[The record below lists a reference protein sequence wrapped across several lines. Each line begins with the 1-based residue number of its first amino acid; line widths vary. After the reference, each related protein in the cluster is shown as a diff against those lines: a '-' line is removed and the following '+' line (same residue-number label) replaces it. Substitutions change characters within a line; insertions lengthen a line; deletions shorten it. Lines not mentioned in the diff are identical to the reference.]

1 MVMFTIIPVVLLY
14 PVSDL
19 FEVLGIL
26 KPFFKEG
33 FKPPEARTFFN
44 VFIKDSYYTI
54 SIRPI
59 YGHVVNLLLLFYK
72 REGTPMFFNN

>member
-14 PVSDL
+14 PVSSF

-33 FKPPEARTFFN
+33 FKPPEARTFFI
-44 VFIKDSYYTI
+44 VFIKDSY
-54 SIRPI
+54 
-59 YGHVVNLLLLFYK
+59 
-72 REGTPMFFNN
+72 

>member
-1 MVMFTIIPVVLLY
+1 MTI
-14 PVSDL
+14 

-44 VFIKDSYYTI
+44 VFIKDSYYLATA
-54 SIRPI
+54 R
-59 YGHVVNLLLLFYK
+59 GGFYYY
-72 REGTPMFFNN
+72 TAFFEICKEQT

>member
-1 MVMFTIIPVVLLY
+1 MVMFTVIPVVLLSSCILY
-14 PVSDL
+14 HLL

-44 VFIKDSYYTI
+44 VFIKDSY
-54 SIRPI
+54 
-59 YGHVVNLLLLFYK
+59 NFLLFLK
-72 REGTPMFFNN
+72 SHRKTWEILQDIRKTI